1 MSSDVSMKGKLI
13 PVDLE
18 GKTLEEKALSL
29 IPESERDKLEK
40 YGYDSALEY
49 LQDEEESYFFHK
61 PSGIL
66 FEISI
71 IDENYDSFM
80 DLKKNPDGS
89 YDFLTR
95 FYDGGTHL
103 GEMLDDGFKEL
114 SEEEDEDES

>member
-1 MSSDVSMKGKLI
+1 MSSDVSMKGKLV

-18 GKTLEEKALSL
+18 GKTLEEKAFLL
-29 IPESERDKLEK
+29 IPEDERANVEK

-49 LQDEEESYFFHK
+49 LQDEEESYYFDK
-61 PSGIL
+61 ASGIL

-71 IDENYDSFM
+71 LEEDYTSFM
-80 DLKKNPDGS
+80 ELTPNSDGS

-114 SEEEDEDES
+114 SEEDAA

>member
-1 MSSDVSMKGKLI
+1 MSQDVSMKGKLT

-29 IPESERDKLEK
+29 IPESERANIEK
-40 YGYDSALEY
+40 YGFDSALGY

-61 PSGIL
+61 DSGIL

-71 IDENYDSFM
+71 IEEDYDSFM
-80 DLKKNPDGS
+80 ELKKNPDGS

-103 GEMLDDGFKEL
+103 GEMLDDGFEEL
-114 SEEEDEDES
+114 NDES